1 MVTWYQPTSC
11 TRYPRPPR
19 RGENPPR
26 QSIGGRKDGTEVD
39 AEVEELLADG
49 TSLYC
54 DKEEPA
60 DDEVKT
66 VTARSNEKLQ
76 ACPKSINKQAS
87 EC

>member
-1 MVTWYQPTSC
+1 M
-11 TRYPRPPR
+11 
-19 RGENPPR
+19 
-26 QSIGGRKDGTEVD
+26 D